1 MHITGMC
8 MPESVDVTLA
18 GGAETHSTQVDARL
32 LVICC
37 VLIMAAL
44 LVVGAVSHG
53 VIRHIVQTSP
63 LWITIALGLR
73 GARMSKWTA
82 LPCLSFWALL
92 MIAIWSYL
100 LTGSPRFVGGHFS
113 RTEIAMTAIVGV
125 SSIVGIAG
133 ALRMKTRV
141 RALAATVT
149 LVVLAVLQFE
159 ALLISLLPQIAHH

>member
-1 MHITGMC
+1 MNPNEAPSTETGN
-8 MPESVDVTLA
+8 TK
-18 GGAETHSTQVDARL
+18 VDARL

-44 LVVGAVSHG
+44 LVVGSVSHG
-53 VIRHIVQTSP
+53 VIRHIVQTAP

-82 LPCLSFWALL
+82 LPCLFFWALL

-100 LTGSPRFVGGHFS
+100 LTGSPRFVRGHFS
-113 RTEIAMTAIVGV
+113 PTEIAMTVIIGV
-125 SSIVGIAG
+125 SSIVGIVG

-141 RALAATVT
+141 RALPATVT

-159 ALLISLLPQIAHH
+159 ALLISLFPPTALR

>member
-1 MHITGMC
+1 MGM
-8 MPESVDVTLA
+8 
-18 GGAETHSTQVDARL
+18 GADLMNANKDGSTETQSTYVGARL

-37 VLIMAAL
+37 LLVMAAL

-53 VIRHIVQTSP
+53 VIRHIVQTAP

-82 LPCLSFWALL
+82 LPCLLFWALL

-100 LTGSPRFVGGHFS
+100 LTGTPHFVSGHFS
-113 RTEIAMTAIVGV
+113 PIEIAMTVIIGV
-125 SSIVGIAG
+125 SSIVGTVG

-141 RALAATVT
+141 HVLPATVT
-149 LVVLAVLQFE
+149 FVVLAVLQFE
-159 ALLISLLPQIAHH
+159 ALLVSLLPAGALR